1 MGRIERRTAERRHPS
16 RPLVMCLAA
25 LAACGGRTAGAPA
38 EAPAATPTPPPA
50 AGSPPAVRTLQIPVE
65 YHKLANGLRVVL
77 SPDPGSPTVAV
88 AVYYHIGFRLEPKG
102 RTGFAHLF
110 EHMLFQGS
118 RSLAK
123 AERAPLM
130 DRAGA
135 AANGSTRFDFTNYY
149 QVVPTGALELM
160 LWMESDRMAGLDLSE
175 ENLTN
180 QKGVVS
186 SEVRVNVLNRP
197 YGGFPWLDMPQL
209 ANTRWNNAHNF
220 YGDLAEIE
228 AATLTDVKS
237 FFDTYYAPN
246 NAALVLVGGFDPAQ
260 AMTWVEKYFG
270 SIPSRPQPPAPDL
283 TEPRQTAEKRHEKV
297 DALATRPALAFSY
310 HMPARGTPEHLAMGL
325 VKHVLSEGRDSLL
338 YESLVLE
345 HGYTSEVATGIN
357 EIGNQYNYQGPMLF
371 TTWLFH
377 DADKSADEILAAV
390 DAQARRLQDAPLDPA
405 TMARA
410 KVKLRAELYD
420 ILEEFNGFGRADLL
434 ASFAL
439 FDDDPARINQIEP
452 ALMALTPELVQR
464 TAREVLRRENRTV
477 LVVRPKGGA
486 K

>member
-1 MGRIERRTAERRHPS
+1 MSGTDRTVRGRHPW
-16 RPLVMCLAA
+16 LCVAL
-25 LAACGGRTAGAPA
+25 LAACGGKSATAPA
-38 EAPAATPTPPPA
+38 PTPAPAAVHPPSAAPPA
-50 AGSPPAVRTLQIPVE
+50 ASALQIPVE

-77 SPDPGSPTVAV
+77 SPDPASPTVAV

-110 EHMLFQGS
+110 EHMMFQGS
-118 RSLAK
+118 RTVTK

-149 QVVPTGALELM
+149 EVVPTGALDLM
-160 LWMESDRMAGLDLSE
+160 LWMEADRMAGLDLSQ

-209 ANTRWNNAHNF
+209 ANTRWSNAHNF

-228 AATLTDVKS
+228 AATLTDVKA
-237 FFDTYYAPN
+237 FFDTYYAPG
-246 NAALVLVGGFDPAQ
+246 NAALVLVGGFDPTEAL
-260 AMTWVEKYFG
+260 AMIEKHFAP
-270 SIPSRPQPPAPDL
+270 IPARPQPAPPEL
-283 TEPRQTAEKRHEKV
+283 TEPRQTEEKRREKI
-297 DALATRPALAFSY
+297 DPLATRPALAFSY
-310 HMPARGTPEHLAMGL
+310 HMPPRGTPEHLAMGL
-325 VKHVLSEGRDSLL
+325 IKHVLSEGRDSLL
-338 YESLVLE
+338 HDSLVLQ
-345 HGYTSEVATGIN
+345 HGYTAEVETAIN
-357 EIGNQYNYQGPMLF
+357 ELGNPYNYQGPMLY

-377 DADKSADEILAAV
+377 DAGKSADEILAAV
-390 DAQARRLQDAPLDPA
+390 DAEVKRLQDHPLDPA
-405 TMARA
+405 ALARA

-420 ILEEFNGFGRADLL
+420 VLEQFNGFGKADLL